1 MNEVM
6 DKTFKLLDA
15 LDDSDIIKNITL
27 YKNKIINNNEIQELL
42 KKGKDIKDDYELMD
56 IKRKLY
62 KYPEYVSYM
71 KYYNELMYIVIDINS
86 RFKKVTGNKCF

>member
-1 MNEVM
+1 M